1 MSALDTKHIVL
12 KYGGNVIK
20 FRKSLFWDLPDGSLD
35 LKKNKRLI
43 LERVFSRGNIK
54 EFQYVNKC
62 YSRDEIRKTVVQA
75 GSLDKKTLHFISNT
89 YQLKPSDFLCYKR
102 NQ

>member
-12 KYGGNVIK
+12 KYGGSVIK

-54 EFQYVNKC
+54 EFQYVN
-62 YSRDEIRKTVVQA
+62 SA
-75 GSLDKKTLHFISNT
+75 SKKTHVF
-89 YQLKPSDFLCYKR
+89 
-102 NQ
+102 